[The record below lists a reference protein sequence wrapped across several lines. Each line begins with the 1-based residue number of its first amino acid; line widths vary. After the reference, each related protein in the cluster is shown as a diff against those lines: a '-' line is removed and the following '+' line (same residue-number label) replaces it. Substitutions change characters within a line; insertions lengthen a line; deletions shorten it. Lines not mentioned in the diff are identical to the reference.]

1 MNGEDLLEALQ
12 RTAGDRECALSL
24 SDEGLSLMNRLG
36 APWLDS
42 VLRTAMLTFSGHP
55 VDLVLR
61 ADRVD
66 PMEPGRVIVPGLPG
80 DTFTKEGGIGML
92 TVEGELDVVRV
103 GRRVSVPGHALLDE
117 RTPHAFVDARHGLR
131 RRIGTVYGQ
140 VYRKAP
146 LALDRWKQSRNYR
159 RDWRTGTAVRG
170 AQAIRS
176 VGSGSP
182 RTKVPSR
189 APAAWMA
196 MHWLEPGGAES
207 WALESAAIARDAG
220 FEVIVTVDRAAP
232 QRLLDT
238 ALAVTPH
245 IYLAANTLAWDD
257 WGRFGLA
264 LLREYDVRFLHIH
277 HSATAYQF
285 LPGIRHLAPGLRVID
300 STHLAEHRTGGFVR
314 QSLEHSELI
323 DLHHVIS
330 PVLRDNYVLD
340 SGVPADR
347 VAYRPLTGLAGQD
360 VVAQDAPARVGS
372 APLRIGFLGRLAP
385 QKRPFLFVEL
395 ARRLERSAPGR
406 FRFVMQGSGALD
418 DFVTENI
425 ARAGLTGNIE
435 RRAWGPAEEL
445 FKDIDVLAITSDN
458 EGLTL
463 TALEADRKGVV
474 VLSADVGSQVTVVVP
489 QLLAPP
495 TPDAFLRHA
504 VPALRRLADD
514 PARFAEL
521 RRAQHELHDHI
532 RAQESA
538 SDFMRRYYADILE
551 ESE

>member
-1 MNGEDLLEALQ
+1 M
-12 RTAGDRECALSL
+12 
-24 SDEGLSLMNRLG
+24 
-36 APWLDS
+36 
-42 VLRTAMLTFSGHP
+42 
-55 VDLVLR
+55 
-61 ADRVD
+61 
-66 PMEPGRVIVPGLPG
+66 
-80 DTFTKEGGIGML
+80 
-92 TVEGELDVVRV
+92 
-103 GRRVSVPGHALLDE
+103 
-117 RTPHAFVDARHGLR
+117 
-131 RRIGTVYGQ
+131 
-140 VYRKAP
+140 
-146 LALDRWKQSRNYR
+146 
-159 RDWRTGTAVRG
+159 
-170 AQAIRS
+170 
-176 VGSGSP
+176 
-182 RTKVPSR
+182 
-189 APAAWMA
+189 
-196 MHWLEPGGAES
+196 
-207 WALESAAIARDAG
+207 
-220 FEVIVTVDRAAP
+220 
-232 QRLLDT
+232 
-238 ALAVTPH
+238 
-245 IYLAANTLAWDD
+245 
-257 WGRFGLA
+257 
-264 LLREYDVRFLHIH
+264 
-277 HSATAYQF
+277 
-285 LPGIRHLAPGLRVID
+285 
-300 STHLAEHRTGGFVR
+300 
-314 QSLEHSELI
+314 
-323 DLHHVIS
+323 
-330 PVLRDNYVLD
+330 
-340 SGVPADR
+340 
-347 VAYRPLTGLAGQD
+347 
-360 VVAQDAPARVGS
+360 GS